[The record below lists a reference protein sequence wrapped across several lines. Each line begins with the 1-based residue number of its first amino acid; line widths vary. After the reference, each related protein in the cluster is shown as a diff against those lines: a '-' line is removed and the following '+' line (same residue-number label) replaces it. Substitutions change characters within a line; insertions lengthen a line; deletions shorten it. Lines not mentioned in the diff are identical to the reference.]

1 MIFIVIKV
9 PFLKPLIQVMHFL
22 DTKKHKEGERF
33 VLYNILYYIILTVYI
48 LRYK

>member
-1 MIFIVIKV
+1 MIFIGIKV

-33 VLYNILYYIILTVYI
+33 VPYSLYNIDYISILTVY
-48 LRYK
+48 